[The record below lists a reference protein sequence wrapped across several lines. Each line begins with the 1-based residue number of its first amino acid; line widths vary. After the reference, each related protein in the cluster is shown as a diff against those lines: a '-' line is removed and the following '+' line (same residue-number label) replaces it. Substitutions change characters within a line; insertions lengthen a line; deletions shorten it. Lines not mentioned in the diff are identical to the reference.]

1 MRDPNVS
8 GIRLNSAMLSNPE
21 LDKELEVIRELGV
34 LDQLYFDVKARQP
47 RVVEVIPNRRYLDL
61 RLNHPVEVRC
71 PSTVLFKG
79 GVDQAVLDHLEE
91 DGRRLIFKGGP
102 EYAVKPG
109 ESLYLRD
116 PNLRI
121 KGDLFIPEEIRKIEK
136 CRAAG
141 FKKWFLS
148 YVEEES
154 DIDQF
159 LELAGQDAEVWLK
172 IESMRGLQFVAE
184 RFKKRENL
192 VLVAARGDL
201 YVEIDRP
208 DQMAKA
214 LRLII
219 EKDPEACAASR
230 LLLSVVEKAGG
241 TTQSLI
247 DAAFL
252 HLLVAGHYHHI
263 LARLDATACHTAHAD
278 APHKTGIVQRGNL
291 QLQRG
296 IAVTHGFG
304 NVFQYSIKQRAHI
317 RGGFGQVRHGKAIQ
331 RRGIHHRKIQLLIGR
346 AQLIEQIKSMIHHPI
361 RSSAGSVYLVDYH
374 DRMQAERQCLARY
387 KAGLRHRP
395 FHRIYQQQHTVH
407 HRQYAFDF
415 AAKIGVSRCV
425 NNIDMHAFV
434 LNRTILCQNG
444 NAALFF
450 QIIIIHY
457 ALGNMLVRSKSGGL
471 SQQLIHEGGFAVVN
485 VGDNGDVTDCAR
497 HDLLPA
503 MIQRARILAHQP

>member
-1 MRDPNVS
+1 MSNLLSWFRGGSKPAPAPVVAPGPKRVVHSPKKALDLLVTLWPSFDHFPRFVRDPNVS

-241 TTQSLI
+241 TKTLWKYKG
-247 DAAFL
+247 DRGEEFFL
-252 HLLVAGHYHHI
+252 WNEEQPQPPVSPITGRPVTTPPVKTRFCEQKTTLNPVPS
-263 LARLDATACHTAHAD
+263 CAD
-278 APHKTGIVQRGNL
+278 FLELQWLYDIGYRRMMLCDELCLRG
-291 QLQRG
+291 
-296 IAVTHGFG
+296 
-304 NVFQYSIKQRAHI
+304 
-317 RGGFGQVRHGKAIQ
+317 
-331 RRGIHHRKIQLLIGR
+331 
-346 AQLIEQIKSMIHHPI
+346 
-361 RSSAGSVYLVDYH
+361 
-374 DRMQAERQCLARY
+374 
-387 KAGLRHRP
+387 
-395 FHRIYQQQHTVH
+395 
-407 HRQYAFDF
+407 
-415 AAKIGVSRCV
+415 
-425 NNIDMHAFV
+425 
-434 LNRTILCQNG
+434 
-444 NAALFF
+444 
-450 QIIIIHY
+450 
-457 ALGNMLVRSKSGGL
+457 
-471 SQQLIHEGGFAVVN
+471 
-485 VGDNGDVTDCAR
+485 
-497 HDLLPA
+497 DLLGTA
-503 MIQRARILAHQP
+503 VNAFNGFRTSV